1 MRCRTAAAAVLGCL
15 VLAAPAAAQDPVTP
29 VVSPTPTP
37 TPTPPPPT
45 PPAPPP
51 AKGKLSVRALGTL
64 RDGKHRV
71 VVAGRSWRVAG
82 TVRPYAQGQTVTVR
96 IYRDGRRIAQRRQ
109 RLAPSPDGRSGT
121 FGLRVK
127 RGRPGLYAVK
137 VSHAATP
144 QLERMRAPALR
155 VRALDGNIGMGERGG
170 AVRLLQRGLARLH
183 YAVPRSGVY
192 DAATQRAVL
201 AWRKMTHRARTF
213 SASRDVLLGV
223 LAGRGGWKVRHANDG
238 HHVEADISLQ
248 VMALVDGSKVKRIY
262 HISSGKP
269 STPTVLGRFRVYRK
283 DPGTNSHGMVHSS
296 YFIGGYAIHG
306 YFSVPA
312 YNASHG
318 CLRVPIPD
326 SWSIYRWV
334 RMGDV
339 VWVEP

>member
-1 MRCRTAAAAVLGCL
+1 MRAHIPAAAVLGCL
-15 VLAAPAAAQDPVTP
+15 LLAAPAAAQDPTVP
-29 VVSPTPTP
+29 AVTPTP
-37 TPTPPPPT
+37 TPTAT
-45 PPAPPP
+45 PAPP
-51 AKGKLSVRALGTL
+51 AKGKLTLRPLGTL
-64 RDGKHRV
+64 RDGQRRA

-82 TVRPYAQGQTVTVR
+82 TVRPYVADQR
-96 IYRDGRRIAQRRQ
+96 IRVQVYRDGHRIRQ
-109 RLAPSPDGRSGT
+109 RQVALAPSADGKAGT
-121 FGLRVK
+121 FTVTVK
-127 RGRPGLYAVK
+127 RGRPGLYAIK
-137 VSHAATP
+137 ASHVQTD
-144 QLERMRAPALR
+144 QLERLRAPTLR
-155 VRALDGNIGMGERGG
+155 VFAVDGNIGAGERGI
-170 AVRLLQRGLARLH
+170 AVRLLQRGLKRLH

-201 AWRKMTHRARTF
+201 AWRKLTHRARTF

-223 LAGRGGWKVRHANDG
+223 LAGRGGWKVRHPKDG

-248 VMALVDGSKVKRIY
+248 VMALVNGSKVERIY

-269 STPTVLGRFRVYRK
+269 STPTVLGRFHVYRK

-306 YFSVPA
+306 YVSVPA

-326 SWSIYRWV
+326 AWSIYSWV